1 MNARGRRLWR
11 IFWVFFKSFS
21 LSTSG
26 PAAIGLVYEEVVDD
40 LLDERTFV
48 EAVGFSNALPGG
60 EALKLA
66 MFVGYA
72 VGGLGG
78 VLAALAGT
86 LLPPILMV
94 TLALAALDSLRQ
106 AHWLEGFLHGLTPA
120 LAAMIAVV
128 GWKIFRTSSTGTV
141 SRRSLALALAAFLA
155 LWLGVPS
162 PLVLL
167 LAGLAGVILYR

>member
-1 MNARGRRLWR
+1 MKTDGRRLGR
-11 IFWVFFKSFS
+11 IFWVFLKSFS

-26 PAAIGLVYEEVVDD
+26 PAAIGLVYEEVVGD

-60 EALKLA
+60 EAMKLA

-72 VGGLGG
+72 AAGWAG
-78 VLAALAGT
+78 VLAAVAGT
-86 LLPPILMV
+86 LLPPVLMV
-94 TLALAALDSLRQ
+94 TGALLALDTLRE
-106 AHWLEGFLHGLTPA
+106 ARWLAGFLHGLTPA

-128 GWKIFRTSSTGTV
+128 GWKIFHASSTGVVGRKTI
-141 SRRSLALALAAFLA
+141 ALAVLSFGA
-155 LWLGVPS
+155 LWLGLPS

-167 LAGLAGVILYR
+167 LAGLAGVFIYR